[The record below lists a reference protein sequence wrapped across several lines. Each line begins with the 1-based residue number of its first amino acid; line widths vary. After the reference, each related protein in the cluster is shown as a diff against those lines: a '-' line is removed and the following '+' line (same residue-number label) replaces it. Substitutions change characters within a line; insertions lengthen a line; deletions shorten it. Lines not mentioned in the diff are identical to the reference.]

1 MTAIV
6 MFTFAYSLISLL
18 ATVAWASL
26 AISKRRD
33 RRINAERDAAN
44 VRTWAHIV
52 ESADADWRAWRLE
65 MEESR

>member
-18 ATVAWASL
+18 AAIAWASL

-33 RRINAERDAAN
+33 RRIQAERDAAN

>member
-1 MTAIV
+1 VTAV
-6 MFTFAYSLISLL
+6 LMFVLMFCAISALS
-18 ATVAWASL
+18 AAAWASM
-26 AISKRRD
+26 KRDERRA
-33 RRINAERDAAN
+33 RRIQAERDAAN